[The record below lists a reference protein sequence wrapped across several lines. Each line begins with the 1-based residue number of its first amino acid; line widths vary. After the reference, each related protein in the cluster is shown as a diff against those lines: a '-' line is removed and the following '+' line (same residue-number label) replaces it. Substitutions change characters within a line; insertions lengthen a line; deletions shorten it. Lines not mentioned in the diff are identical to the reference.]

1 MGICIIAL
9 LSAFGCG
16 GPGETDNSIKD
27 ESFMATSSGK
37 ADSLYNI
44 HPGSDKAEGIL
55 NLVNSASL
63 QTLDSSEGVG
73 LDVRAAENIVEAR
86 QDKKIESLHELDA
99 ISWVSQRA
107 FRKLVDY
114 ADANGFFE
122 NDGEPKVDIIVSIDR
137 SGSMKDENRSF
148 QNSISLL
155 TDHLDDH
162 DVNWRIGI
170 TSVGCSEIQSD
181 KDLSPSFRDLFPN
194 RNDNSFFPNR
204 VCSKQLFNTNSKAIN
219 GRLVGGDFASKTQK
233 VVRRIKQTPN
243 FNEEYPMTMAAAALE
258 RALPVKSSS
267 TSQIRP
273 DAEVVLLTLS
283 DESDGL
289 LRFQLKERTDNL
301 SNRVEPLDN
310 EKLEEAVGPWVNHF
324 KNRVSLT
331 AFGIYW
337 PPGQSCDS
345 AARVAHGMSY
355 LVDQTGGLEA
365 SICGTK
371 MEDVLVEFASKISG
385 IATE

>member
-1 MGICIIAL
+1 
-9 LSAFGCG
+9 
-16 GPGETDNSIKD
+16 
-27 ESFMATSSGK
+27 
-37 ADSLYNI
+37 
-44 HPGSDKAEGIL
+44 
-55 NLVNSASL
+55 
-63 QTLDSSEGVG
+63 
-73 LDVRAAENIVEAR
+73 
-86 QDKKIESLHELDA
+86 
-99 ISWVSQRA
+99 
-107 FRKLVDY
+107 
-114 ADANGFFE
+114 
-122 NDGEPKVDIIVSIDR
+122 
-137 SGSMKDENRSF
+137 MKDENRSF

-162 DVNWRIGI
+162 DVNWRIGV

-181 KDLSPSFRDLFPN
+181 KDLSPSFRDLFPSQSD
-194 RNDNSFFPNR
+194 DNLFPTG
-204 VCSKQLFNTNSKAIN
+204 VCLEQLFNTNSETIN
-219 GRLVGGDFASKTQK
+219 GRLVGGDFASETQK
-233 VVRRIKQTPN
+233 VVRRIKQTTK

-258 RALPVKSSS
+258 RALPVKPSSA
-267 TSQIRP
+267 SQIRP

-283 DESDGL
+283 DESDGVF
-289 LRFQLKERTDNL
+289 RYQLKTQTDNV
-301 SNRVEPLDN
+301 SNRVEPLEN

-365 SICGTK
+365 SICKTK
-371 MEDVLVEFASKISG
+371 MEDVLVGFASRISA